1 MMIGYFHEFVSRFT
15 TASVERHCGA
25 NTYHTSNE
33 QAVARLQL
41 LAMTGSSWP
50 ATSSPAAD
58 IEYTVPSAATATSRA
73 ASPGTSAIEICQ
85 LNPIGAK
92 TYSSSAP
99 SCPAKL
105 YWIGGPVAPGGGAG

>member
-1 MMIGYFHEFVSRFT
+1 MISGYRHELVSRFT

-25 NTYHTSNE
+25 NTYHASNE

-41 LAMTGSSWP
+41 LAITGSSCP

-58 IEYTVPSAATATSRA
+58 IAYTVPSAATATSRA
-73 ASPGTSAIEICQ
+73 ARPGTSAIEICQ
-85 LNPIGAK
+85 LKPMGAK

-99 SCPAKL
+99 SLPAKL
-105 YWIGGPVAPGGGAG
+105 YWI